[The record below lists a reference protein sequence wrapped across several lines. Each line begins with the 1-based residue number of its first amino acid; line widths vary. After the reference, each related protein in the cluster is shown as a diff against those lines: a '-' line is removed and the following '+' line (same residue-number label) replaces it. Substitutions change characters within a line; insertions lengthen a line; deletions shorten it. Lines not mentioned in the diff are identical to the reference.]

1 MTTNTDEEKHCLAI
15 SIPIIPYK
23 SALTYQ
29 DEFQK
34 KIHLDNNPNTL
45 LLLEHPSIYTIGRS
59 GNDSDIL
66 VNQTF
71 LNKNKIPVF
80 FSNRGGQTT
89 YHGPGQLICYPIF
102 NIKKLSVTPRTYIQ
116 NLQKIIT
123 STLEDFGIPAKWENK
138 PIGVWVKDTKIASI
152 GIRISN
158 GISTHGF
165 SLNINPN
172 LKHFDHII
180 SCGLSITKN
189 TSILQLTGKIPDR
202 KKIES
207 RILYHFSNIFEMNI
221 TFKNRLNVF

>member
-1 MTTNTDEEKHCLAI
+1 MGTNINKANQCLAI
-15 SIPIIPYK
+15 SMSSMPYQ

-29 DEFQK
+29 EEFQK
-34 KIHLDNNPNTL
+34 KIHLENNSNTI

-66 VNQTF
+66 VNKKF

-89 YHGPGQLICYPIF
+89 YHGPGKLICYPIF
-102 NIKKLSVTPRTYIQ
+102 NIKKLRITPRKYIQ
-116 NLQKIIT
+116 SLQKIIT
-123 STLEDFGIPAKWENK
+123 STLEDFDILAQWKNK

-158 GISTHGF
+158 GISSHGF

-180 SCGLSITKN
+180 SCGLSIAKN
-189 TSILQLTGKIPDR
+189 TSMLQLTGQTPNR

-207 RILYHFSNIFEMNI
+207 RIIHHFSNTFEMNI
-221 TFKNRLNVF
+221 TMNN